1 MTTVWDNNSPRA
13 PLERS
18 QLAREDDLLR
28 HTTIFLTSTGT
39 NATATLAMQPQ
50 ENRFF
55 LITAQHVARILAE
68 KKERWAYQNP
78 EGVVRYLN
86 HPLIR
91 TDLGNE
97 GLYSQD
103 LTLFELH
110 AEDAAEMVR
119 QGLRFYDLMTS
130 QYSAEEEYGPD
141 YFVIGAPKSVEV
153 LANRVLSFEIR
164 CAGVNILPEVVI
176 DDVTRFVEVEAI
188 EADYSGM
195 SGGGLWE
202 ISYPASGGHR
212 AFLVAVVVRE
222 PQELQSTEDTCSSV
236 GFTTIRC
243 SSRQSIKELVAR
255 ARSLILGAGEH
266 NG

>member
-39 NATATLAMQPQ
+39 NATATLAMLPQ

-86 HPLIR
+86 HPPTR

-141 YFVIGAPKSVEV
+141 YFVIGAPKSAEV

-188 EADYSGM
+188 EGDYSGM

-212 AFLVAVVVRE
+212 VFLVAVVVRE
-222 PQELQSTEDTCSSV
+222 PQELQSTEDICSSV
-236 GFTTIRC
+236 GLPKIRC
-243 SSRQSIKELVAR
+243 SSRESIRELLAR
-255 ARSLILGAGEH
+255 ARSLGADEQ
-266 NG
+266 NV